1 MAGKPVHLEIP
12 ADDTSR
18 AQEFYKGLFG
28 WEFQAMEGPVEYHMA
43 RISED
48 AGSAVLPSDT
58 GAIRVYFDVDDINA
72 GASRLKELGG
82 KADDPQPV
90 PSMGWFVTGTDTE
103 GNPIGLWQ
111 TDPSA
116 TMPEGG

>member
-1 MAGKPVHLEIP
+1 LAGNPVHIEIP
-12 ADDTSR
+12 AQDTSR
-18 AQEFYKGLFG
+18 AQDFYKGLFG
-28 WEFQAMEGPVEYHMA
+28 WDFQAMEGPQEYHRA
-43 RISED
+43 RVSD
-48 AGSAVLPSDT
+48 TSGSAVFPGDT

-72 GASRLKELGG
+72 GAAKVKELGG

-90 PSMGWFVTGTDTE
+90 PGMGWFATGADTE

-116 TMPEGG
+116 SMPE